1 MDFKSKK
8 YGVKDIYESIVKSF
22 SDENMNT
29 LIISENILKAR
40 YGGVKNDKIKNY
52 NREKAIRLINGM
64 VKNKN
69 IQVAINLLVMEK
81 CNEICSDVK
90 SFESIDDIK
99 RFVDKI
105 EDTDKL
111 ALCILL
117 WNDKNEEFNKF
128 ADVIYEEDIF
138 GKEDMLRDDYKD
150 EKLEKV
156 KEDIEVIDKKDE
168 NINCKVSESRTNELM
183 NKSVFELIEI
193 IIDAERKIN
202 DFDKV
207 LVEKDNII
215 NSLKSKGDKKD
226 IGKDIKGIGQGIKSL
241 NEVVKCNDG
250 KIEKIISELD
260 KKNKDICNKLSKQSA
275 IIEKVQKKVGKNDTT
290 DIISGIQSFIKNL
303 LKNERNSIIS
313 EVKMLIETKGFNI
326 DSVRLDKKEEII
338 IKKGNY
344 KDDSNNESL
353 SIKNN
358 ESEVFDLDVAKLF
371 E

>member
-22 SDENMNT
+22 SDENMNI

-52 NREKAIRLINGM
+52 NREKAIRLICGM

-69 IQVAINLLVMEK
+69 VQVAINLLVMEK
-81 CNEICSDVK
+81 CNDICNDVK
-90 SFESIDDIK
+90 SFKSIDDIK
-99 RFVDKI
+99 IFMDKI

-128 ADVIYEEDIF
+128 ADVIYEEDIW
-138 GKEDMLRDDYKD
+138 GKEDMLRDDYKG
-150 EKLEKV
+150 EKFKKS
-156 KEDIEVIDKKDE
+156 KEDVEVSDKKDE
-168 NINCKVSESRTNELM
+168 NVNCKVEGTRTKELM

-193 IIDAERKIN
+193 IIDAENKIN
-202 DFDKV
+202 NFDKIM
-207 LVEKDNII
+207 VEKENII
-215 NSLKSKGDKKD
+215 NSLRSKGDKKD
-226 IGKDIKGIGQGIKSL
+226 IGKEIKGIGQEIKSL
-241 NEVVKCNDG
+241 NEVVKGNDC
-250 KIEKIISELD
+250 KIEKIMNELD
-260 KKNKDICNKLSKQSA
+260 KQNKEICNKLSKQSA

-290 DIISGIQSFIKNL
+290 DIINGIQSFIKNS
-303 LKNERNSIIS
+303 LKNERNLIVEEING
-313 EVKMLIETKGFNI
+313 LIETKDLKVNI
-326 DSVRLDKKEEII
+326 IKVDKKEEII
-338 IKKGNY
+338 IKKE
-344 KDDSNNESL
+344 NNES
-353 SIKNN
+353 SNIKNN